1 MSKLDEFLALK
12 DVSEI
17 TDEITVKVG
26 GKSLALK
33 IRAVSETEHN
43 EFQKRALAI
52 GKKNVQFDKGKFD
65 SLMIPSCIVEPNF
78 NNAEFLERA
87 KCHTAWEFLTRK
99 IPAGVLSE
107 ISAKIQELSG
117 FESLEEEVEE
127 AKN

>member
-12 DVSEI
+12 DVSDI
-17 TDEITVKVG
+17 TDTITVKIAG
-26 GKSLALK
+26 QNLSLK
-33 IRAVSETEHN
+33 IRAMSESEHS

-65 SLMIPSCIVEPNF
+65 SLMLPACIVEPNF
-78 NNAEFLERA
+78 NNSEFLEKA

-99 IPAGVLSE
+99 IPAGVLSD
-107 ISAKIQELSG
+107 ISTKIQELSG
-117 FESLEEEVEE
+117 FESIEEEIEE